1 MEHFPPKGSFIFY
14 FENNNKK
21 KKTDNLY
28 LNLHNLFGTNSKT
41 LSQNDFLEF
50 ILCPFWGIFFIST
63 QYLLLEYWV
72 EISLWV
78 IFLYLKL
85 GKTFIYF

>member
-41 LSQNDFLEF
+41 LSQNDFWNSFCVLSGAYF
-50 ILCPFWGIFFIST
+50 LFPPST
-63 QYLLLEYWV
+63 
-72 EISLWV
+72 
-78 IFLYLKL
+78 FC
-85 GKTFIYF
+85 